1 MTKAETSR
9 RNLNPIRPRGRAG
22 KSMIACGCLVA
33 GLALALAPVAAHA
46 QSAYSPL
53 PVKAPPS
60 NGLPGTGY
68 LFGSYPPSD
77 PIQSWLAMVS
87 ATQAAQ
93 PSWMTPLVTVTP
105 RLEQEFRFDYYN
117 QQNGSAT
124 NGQANGQHIN
134 NYGGPGGPRIEFIPA
149 YNWEVI
155 VAPPPYETASGPKGS
170 AEGFG
175 DWPAFLVKY
184 RFVSANAQN
193 GDYIVT
199 AFLQESTALGTAGK
213 ISTNVDVLQPTL
225 AFGKGWGD
233 FDIQMTI
240 SEQYPVGG
248 LSSPG
253 NTASVNMTN
262 FGDPVLW
269 NTTFQY
275 HFMQYF
281 WPELEV
287 NYEYWPNG
295 EHQGLSQVLLTPGI
309 IFGRFPIAMDSPTR
323 PVNLIFGVGYQFA
336 VTPTPVVQNNV
347 VATVR
352 VTF

>member
-1 MTKAETSR
+1 
-9 RNLNPIRPRGRAG
+9 
-22 KSMIACGCLVA
+22 
-33 GLALALAPVAAHA
+33 
-46 QSAYSPL
+46 
-53 PVKAPPS
+53 
-60 NGLPGTGY
+60 
-68 LFGSYPPSD
+68 
-77 PIQSWLAMVS
+77 
-87 ATQAAQ
+87 
-93 PSWMTPLVTVTP
+93 MTPLVTVTP

-134 NYGGPGGPRIEFIPA
+134 NYGGPGGARIEFIPA

-155 VAPPPYETASGPKGS
+155 VAPPAYETASGPKGS

-175 DWPAFLVKY
+175 DWPGFLVKY
-184 RFVSANAQN
+184 RFISANAQN

-199 AFLQESTALGTAGK
+199 AFLQETTALGTAGK

-240 SEQYPVGG
+240 SEQYPIGG
-248 LSSPG
+248 LASPG
-253 NTASVNMTN
+253 NTAAVNIAN

-275 HFMQYF
+275 HFLQYF

-309 IFGRFPIAMDSPTR
+309 IFGRFPIGMDSPTR
-323 PVNLIFGVGYQFA
+323 PINLIFGVGYQVA

-352 VTF
+352 ITF

>member
-1 MTKAETSR
+1 VTKAQTSR
-9 RNLNPIRPRGRAG
+9 GNLNPIQARGRAL
-22 KSMIACGCLVA
+22 KSMIACGSGCLVA
-33 GLALALAPVAAHA
+33 GLALVLAPVYAHA
-46 QSAYSPL
+46 QSANP
-53 PVKAPPS
+53 PMVVKAPPS
-60 NGLPGTGY
+60 DGY
-68 LFGSYPPSD
+68 PSGD

-87 ATQAAQ
+87 TSQAAQ

-105 RLEQEFRFDYYN
+105 RLEQEFRFDYYS

-124 NGQANGQHIN
+124 NGQANGQHLD
-134 NYGGPGGPRIEFIPA
+134 NYGGPGGARVEFIPA

-155 VAPPPYETASGPKGS
+155 LAPPPYVTATGPKGS
-170 AEGFG
+170 AEGWG

-184 RFVSANAQN
+184 RFIS
-193 GDYIVT
+193 GSDYIVT
-199 AFLQESTALGTAGK
+199 AFFQASDPLGTPGR
-213 ISTNVDVLQPTL
+213 ISQNVLYVQPTL
-225 AFGKGWGD
+225 AMGKGWGD

-240 SEQYPVGG
+240 SEQYPITGITAN
-248 LSSPG
+248 G
-253 NTASVNMTN
+253 NTAAVNLAN
-262 FGDPVLW
+262 FGDPILW

-275 HFMQYF
+275 HLMEYF

-309 IFGRFPIAMDSPTR
+309 IFGRFKIGMDSPTR

-352 VTF
+352 ITF

>member
-1 MTKAETSR
+1 MNKLFVST
-9 RNLNPIRPRGRAG
+9 L
-22 KSMIACGCLVA
+22 C
-33 GLALALAPVAAHA
+33 VAALGLVPLQARA
-46 QSAYSPL
+46 QSAAPML
-53 PVKAPPS
+53 VKAPS
-60 NGLPGTGY
+60 NGLPGNASEY
-68 LFGSYPPSD
+68 LFGYYPPND
-77 PIQSWLAMVS
+77 PIQSWLGMVS

-117 QQNGSAT
+117 QQNAPAT
-124 NGQANGQHIN
+124 SPNGNGQHID
-134 NYGGPGGPRIEFIPA
+134 NYGGPGGARIEFIPA
-149 YNWEVI
+149 YDWEVI
-155 VAPPPYETASGPKGS
+155 VATPPYETASGPKGS

-233 FDIQMTI
+233 FDIQATF
-240 SEQYPVGG
+240 SQQYPIAG
-248 LSSPG
+248 LNSAGTSAA
-253 NTASVNMTN
+253 TNMTN
-262 FGDPVLW
+262 FGDPFLW

-275 HFMQYF
+275 HFLQYF
-281 WPELEV
+281 WPEMEV

-295 EHQGLSQVLLTPGI
+295 EHSGTSQVLLTPGI
-309 IFGRFPIAMDSPTR
+309 IFGRFPIGMDAPGR

-336 VTPTPVVQNNV
+336 VTANPVTANNWV
-347 VATVR
+347 GTVR
-352 VTF
+352 ITF